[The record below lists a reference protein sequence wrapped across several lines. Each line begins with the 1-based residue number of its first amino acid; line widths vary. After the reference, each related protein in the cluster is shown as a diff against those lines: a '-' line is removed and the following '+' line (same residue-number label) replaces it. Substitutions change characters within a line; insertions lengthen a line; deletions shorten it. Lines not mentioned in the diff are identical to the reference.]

1 MADENIYDEFKEAI
15 PVMSGDTMDIAI
27 DEAFAPIGQSNSE
40 LNHAVLNNR
49 DIPNQHPIIA
59 IEGLRD
65 ELNNIENLKT
75 EYSDEMGFAN
85 YYPWEDGGDSKYS
98 RIGYFVTVADR
109 ERRIKICTESDEVF
123 GVTVV
128 TAGFIGNQDGIPDN
142 DDYAKYGTKKGSNC
156 GAECGLVAHSGVV
169 NVHCRLD
176 VVKGSHVIC
185 DNDGYAKVVP
195 EEDGGYGF
203 KVIGIDWKN
212 GEKYAVISLDASINQ
227 LHALGKEAL
236 EIRNRMTGLE
246 KNVTTAVNVANQA
259 LSKVNEIGEVSQG
272 VAGKVDEIANV
283 VD

>member
-15 PVMSGDTMDIAI
+15 PVMSGDTMDIAM

-142 DDYAKYGTKKGSNC
+142 DDYSKYGTKKGSNC
-156 GAECGLVAHSGVV
+156 GVECGLVAHSGVV
-169 NVHCRLD
+169 NVHCRSD
-176 VVKGSHVIC
+176 VVKGSYVIC
-185 DNDGYAKVVP
+185 DGDGYVKVEP
-195 EEDGGYGF
+195 EEDGG
-203 KVIGIDWKN
+203 
-212 GEKYAVISLDASINQ
+212 
-227 LHALGKEAL
+227 
-236 EIRNRMTGLE
+236 
-246 KNVTTAVNVANQA
+246 
-259 LSKVNEIGEVSQG
+259 
-272 VAGKVDEIANV
+272 
-283 VD
+283 

>member
-1 MADENIYDEFKEAI
+1 MAKMALRFLKVEILQNGVINNMADENIYDEFKEAI

-49 DIPNQHPIIA
+49 DIPNQHPITA

-128 TAGFIGNQDGIPDN
+128 TTVGGIALIVAIVLPAIRN
-142 DDYAKYGTKKGSNC
+142 AVHFFYSSRQKLSDYFAIQAALVEMNANNLKYNVSRSEKEREQIYKAQMKWVDRFKSLSTKLSTKMKKADSVSKNK
-156 GAECGLVAHSGVV
+156 L
-169 NVHCRLD
+169 
-176 VVKGSHVIC
+176 
-185 DNDGYAKVVP
+185 
-195 EEDGGYGF
+195 EEDASKKYSYDDVTSGGS
-203 KVIGIDWKN
+203 
-212 GEKYAVISLDASINQ
+212 ASSLF
-227 LHALGKEAL
+227 
-236 EIRNRMTGLE
+236 
-246 KNVTTAVNVANQA
+246 
-259 LSKVNEIGEVSQG
+259 
-272 VAGKVDEIANV
+272 
-283 VD
+283 